1 MFRVT
6 NNHLVFNIVFG
17 ADLASGEQ
25 RRAIRTDVRSVWC
38 VLHPHAQRNNRTK
51 RRLAIQR
58 RATGALHETGGI
70 RRHDL
75 NTDSIRHSHYRRFLA
90 ANLSGSFPSSRSAI
104 MSQLS
109 VVREVDSL
117 LGPVEV
123 DLGDPNA
130 NIVSHDTYVTG
141 FPHAAFR
148 ALRDNDPVSWTPE
161 QDGSGFWS
169 ITRYQDVLHVSR
181 NPELFSSAAGIRL
194 EEMDAQENAARRT
207 MMEMDAPE
215 HTNYRRLVSKPF
227 ARPQVINY
235 EPAIRNIAAD
245 VVERVRTGGQREFD
259 FVDAI
264 AKQLPMRMLGRL
276 LGVPDSDGPMLVD
289 FGDALLGNTDPDF
302 TSHPV
307 DLVDTEAFRLM
318 PFRSPAGVQLFAYAQ
333 QQAEARRGCP
343 VTDVIG
349 KLLEPMADGN
359 RLSEHEFNNFFTL
372 LVAAGNDTTRY
383 TLASG
388 VQALLERPDVIE
400 RLQSDPSLIPM
411 AVEEILRWGS
421 VTMHFR
427 RTANVDTQIGD
438 TMIRRGDKV
447 VIWFVSANFDERKF
461 AQPFHFDV
469 SRTPNEHAAFGWM
482 SPHLCLGAPLARLEI
497 RVLLEELLPRIRS
510 IRQTGPV
517 SRLRS
522 NFILGIKT
530 LPVQVEWA

>member
-1 MFRVT
+1 
-6 NNHLVFNIVFG
+6 
-17 ADLASGEQ
+17 
-25 RRAIRTDVRSVWC
+25 
-38 VLHPHAQRNNRTK
+38 
-51 RRLAIQR
+51 
-58 RATGALHETGGI
+58 
-70 RRHDL
+70 
-75 NTDSIRHSHYRRFLA
+75 
-90 ANLSGSFPSSRSAI
+90 

-109 VVREVDSL
+109 IVREIDSV

-123 DLGDPNA
+123 DLGAPDA
-130 NIVSHDTYVTG
+130 NIVSHDTYVSG

-148 ALRDNDPVSWTPE
+148 KLRDSDPVSWTPE
-161 QDGSGFWS
+161 NDGKGFWS
-169 ITRYQDVLHVSR
+169 VTRYEDVLHVSR
-181 NPELFSSAAGIRL
+181 NPDIFSSEAGIRL
-194 EEMDAQENAARRT
+194 EEMDAEENAARRT

-227 ARPQVINY
+227 ARPQVISY
-235 EPAIRNIAAD
+235 EPAIRAIASE
-245 VVERVRTGGQREFD
+245 VVESARLSGQSDFD
-259 FVDAI
+259 FVDVI

-276 LGVPDSDGPMLVD
+276 LGVPDADGPMLVE

-318 PFRSPAGVQLFAYAQ
+318 PFRSPAGVRLFAYAQ
-333 QQAEARRGCP
+333 QQANVRRGCP

-349 KLLEPMADGN
+349 KLLEPMPDGN

-388 VQALLERPDVIE
+388 MQALLERPHDSA
-400 RLQSDPSLIPM
+400 RLQSDPSLIPS
-411 AVEEILRWGS
+411 AVEEILRWSS

-427 RTANVDTQIGD
+427 RTANADTQIRD
-438 TMIRRGDKV
+438 TMIKKGDKV
-447 VIWFVSANFDERKF
+447 VMWFTSANFDERKF
-461 AQPFHFDV
+461 PQPFHFDI

-510 IRQTGPV
+510 IRQLGPV

-530 LPVQVEWA
+530 LPVQVEWIA